1 MRYIQKLYED
11 GRATAIPVK
20 QIVHVDLDVTE
31 YTKKWYVDVYYR
43 PCRDLQRAADLVRM
57 CEVESRNEAYSIYVN
72 ILNIIAEES

>member
-31 YTKKWYVDVYYR
+31 YTKKWYVDVYYTPSR
-43 PCRDLQRAADLVRM
+43 GLSVDMVRM
-57 CEVESRNEAYSIYVN
+57 CEVESRNEAYSIYLN
-72 ILNIIAEES
+72 ILDIIAEEN